1 MTLLEK
7 KLMSALA
14 EVLWVVEGKN
24 LSEKEELAVEEAVK
38 VLTEASEQCDECVDY

>member
-7 KLMSALA
+7 KLMSALV

-24 LSEKEELAVEEAVK
+24 LSEKEELAIEEAVK
-38 VLTEASEQCDECVDY
+38 VLTEASEQCDDCVDY